1 MGKRV
6 GTLKASVD
14 SLFPCPACGFLVF
27 EETPG
32 SYTCCPLCDW
42 EDCAVQLRYPF
53 ATAGPNRPLVIEQE
67 AALRRF
73 PLETAEAKGFR
84 RDPKWRPLRR
94 DEASEFPAGPEDGRS
109 YFDSIPDYDVGQ
121 ELYYWRGKQVDDE

>member
-1 MGKRV
+1 MVKRM
-6 GTLKASVD
+6 GTLKASGD

-32 SYTCCPLCDW
+32 SYTWCPLCDW
-42 EDCAVQLRYPF
+42 EDCAVQLRHPF
-53 ATAGPNRPLVIEQE
+53 TAAGPNRPLVIEQE

-73 PLETAEAKGFR
+73 PLGITEAKGFR
-84 RDPKWRPLRR
+84 RDSSWRPLRR
-94 DEASEFPAGPEDGRS
+94 DEASKFAAGPEDGRS
-109 YFDSIPDYDVGQ
+109 YFDSVPDYDVGQ